1 MAKHPRYSSNAMQGM
16 HVRQLELGPM
26 QNFVY
31 LIGDPDSKD
40 AAVIDPGW
48 EVPRILDMAK
58 KDGYRITRVFLT
70 HHHFDHAAGVEE
82 LLQHVPAR
90 VYAHRDDVP
99 YLSVPREQLTPV
111 QDGDVIC
118 VGALPVTVLHTP
130 GHTPGSQSLL
140 AVGRLFTGDTL
151 FIGSCG
157 RCDLPGGDAQALYR
171 SLSGKLR
178 PLDDATV
185 VMPGHNYG
193 EMPSAPLGE
202 EKRRNPFLAAPSLEA
217 FLRLVG

>member
-1 MAKHPRYSSNAMQGM
+1 MKEAY
-16 HVRQLELGPM
+16 VRQLELGPM

-31 LIGDPDSKD
+31 LVGDSDSKD

-48 EVPRILDMAK
+48 EVPRIVDTAAQ
-58 KDGYRITRVFLT
+58 DGYRITTVFLT
-70 HHHFDHAAGVEE
+70 HHHFDHVNGVEE
-82 LLQHVPAR
+82 LLRHVPAR
-90 VYAHRDDVP
+90 VLAHRDDVP
-99 YLSVPREQLTPV
+99 YLKVPRGSVTPV
-111 QDGDVIC
+111 QDGEVVR

-140 AVGRLFTGDTL
+140 VLGRVFTGDTL

-157 RCDLPGGDAQALYR
+157 RVDLPGGSAEALYR
-171 SLSGKLR
+171 SMSEKLR

-193 EMPSAPLGE
+193 ETPSAPLGE
-202 EKRRNPFLAAPSLEA
+202 EKRRNPFLAAPSLQA
-217 FLRLVG
+217 FLRLVGA

>member
-1 MAKHPRYSSNAMQGM
+1 MPAPTGYTIHT
-16 HVRQLELGPM
+16 LELGPM
-26 QNFVY
+26 ENFVY

-48 EVPRILDMAK
+48 EVPRILDAAK
-58 KDGYRITRVFLT
+58 QDGYRITRVFLT

-82 LLQHVPAR
+82 LLRHVPAR

-99 YLSVPREQLTPV
+99 YLTVPREQLTAV
-111 QDGDVIC
+111 QDGDVVS
-118 VGALPVTVLHTP
+118 VGALPVTMLHTP

-157 RCDLPGGDAQALYR
+157 RCDLPGGDARALYR

-178 PLDDATV
+178 LLDDTTL

-193 EMPSAPLGE
+193 ETPSAPLGE
-202 EKRRNPFLAAPSLEA
+202 EKRRNPFLASPSLEA
-217 FLRLVG
+217 FLRLVGQ